1 MSITRI
7 GINGFG
13 RIGRQVFKILWE
25 QHPEL
30 QIAAIGVTD
39 PTKTEIRAHLL
50 EYDTTYGRFPHT
62 VEGHVSNETNVLT
75 VDNQDIPI
83 IPRLDPH
90 RTVGWADYG
99 IAIVIDATGKCKY
112 REYAEEHLR
121 EGAERVII
129 TCPSDWADAT
139 IVYGIN
145 HQDYE
150 PWQHRIVS
158 SSSCTTTSLAP
169 VSKALDDAFGLT
181 EAFVTTVH
189 AYTNSQSL
197 LDSTH
202 KDPRRA
208 RAAGNNIIPT
218 TTGAAKALDRVLP
231 GLGSRIGAAAIR
243 VPVPTVS
250 MIDLVA
256 HLEQPATAQEV
267 NEAFRAA
274 ANGPLRGILSISD
287 KPLVSSDY
295 VGDEHSAIVD
305 ALSTSVAGQLVR
317 LVAWYDNEWGY
328 SCRVADLTAHIA
340 RQELSSWMPE
350 EWAPARVGAE
360 LAYALDGLNQ

>member
-1 MSITRI
+1 LSITRV

-13 RIGRQVFKILWE
+13 RIGLQVFKILWE
-25 QHPEL
+25 HYPEL
-30 QIAAIGVTD
+30 QVAAIGVTD
-39 PTKTEIRAHLL
+39 PTKTEVRAHLL
-50 EYDTTYGRFPHT
+50 EHDSTYGQFPHT
-62 VEGHVSNETNVLT
+62 VEAHVSNHANVLI
-75 VDNQDIPI
+75 VDNRDIPI

-90 RTVGWADYG
+90 RTVGWADYD
-99 IAIVIDATGKCKY
+99 IDIVIDATGKCKY
-112 REYAEEHLR
+112 RQYAEEHLR
-121 EGAERVII
+121 EGAEQVII
-129 TCPSDWADAT
+129 TCPIDWADVT

-145 HQDYE
+145 HQDFD

-169 VSKALDDAFGLT
+169 VSKALDDAFGLA

-189 AYTNSQSL
+189 AYTNSQNL

-231 GLGSRIGAAAIR
+231 GLGSRIGAAALR
-243 VPVPTVS
+243 VPVPSVS
-250 MIDLVA
+250 MIDLIA
-256 HLEQPATAQEV
+256 RLEQPATAHEV

-274 ANGPLRGILSISD
+274 ADGPLHGILAISD

-295 VGDEHSAIVD
+295 IGNEHSAIVD

-317 LVAWYDNEWGY
+317 VAAWYDNEWGY
-328 SCRVADLTAHIA
+328 SCRVANLTAYIA
-340 RQELSSWMPE
+340 RQRASMWITE
-350 EWAPARVGAE
+350 EGAPAMVGAE
-360 LAYALDGLNQ
+360 LAYAFDGPRQ

>member
-25 QHPEL
+25 NHPEL

-39 PTKTEIRAHLL
+39 PTKTEVRAHLL
-50 EYDTTYGRFPHT
+50 EHDSTYGRFPHAVT
-62 VEGHVSNETNVLT
+62 ANVSDHSNTLI
-75 VDNQDIPI
+75 VDDQDIPI

-90 RTVGWADYG
+90 RTMGWGDYD
-99 IAIVIDATGKCKY
+99 IDLVIDATGKCKY
-112 REYAEEHLR
+112 PEYAEEHLR

-129 TCPSDWADAT
+129 TCPTDWADVML
-139 IVYGIN
+139 VYGIN
-145 HQDYE
+145 HQDYD
-150 PWQHRIVS
+150 PYHHRVIS

-169 VSKALDDAFGLT
+169 VSKALDDAFGLA

-189 AYTNSQSL
+189 SYTNSQSL

-256 HLEQPATAQEV
+256 HLKQPATAHEV

-274 ANGPLRGILSISD
+274 ADGSLRGILSISD

-295 VGDEHSAIVD
+295 IGDEHSAIVD
-305 ALSTSVAGQLVR
+305 ALSTTVAGQLVR
-317 LVAWYDNEWGY
+317 VVAWYDNEWGY
-328 SCRVADLTAHIA
+328 SCRVADLTAYIA
-340 RQELSSWMPE
+340 RQEISTWMPE
-350 EWAPARVGAE
+350 QWAPAMVDAD
-360 LAYALDGLNQ
+360 LAYTFDVPQQ